1 VKIVAEPTF
10 YDGGQIAQTNSVFLP
25 PEVLGFSSKAAEVT
39 ATEVNW
45 LPKDTLFGRRLYRAE
60 KDGLPV
66 QVSVVLMGTD
76 RTSIHKPQ
84 YCLDSQGWIVDHS
97 KSETAVIPVER
108 PYPYDLKVMKLTA
121 TKEFVGK
128 DGKRFKL
135 TGLYAYW
142 FVAENELTPY
152 HGERMWWMARDL
164 IRSGVLQRWAYVSYF
179 TYCVPGT
186 EQPAFNRLSEFI
198 AASVPEFQLATGSR
212 SPIGATAAVSPVGN
226 PITKQSN
233 GQN

>member
-1 VKIVAEPTF
+1 
-10 YDGGQIAQTNSVFLP
+10 
-25 PEVLGFSSKAAEVT
+25 
-39 ATEVNW
+39 
-45 LPKDTLFGRRLYRAE
+45 
-60 KDGLPV
+60 
-66 QVSVVLMGTD
+66 LMGTD

-84 YCLDSQGWIVDHS
+84 YCLDSQGWIVDQS

-121 TKEFVGK
+121 TKEFVGN

-164 IRSGVLQRWAYVSYF
+164 IKSGVLQRWAYVSYF

-198 AASVPEFQLATGSR
+198 AASVPEFQLAAGAR
-212 SPIGATAAVSPVGN
+212 SSLGATAAVSPVGN
-226 PITKQSN
+226 SKT
-233 GQN
+233 